1 VTAPAPVAFWF
12 DYSCPY
18 AYLASTRIAHAEQLT
33 GQRIDYRPM
42 LLGGVFRANGTA
54 QNLMNVLSPAKAS
67 HNFLDMN
74 RWADLFGV
82 PLHMPPTHPMRTVE
96 ALRATLVTGID
107 RKVVDGFFRA
117 YWVENRDLT
126 DRGTWRDVLAAA
138 GHDADAVLA
147 RIDDASVKD
156 DLRART
162 DEAIAL
168 GIFGAPAFV
177 SGKELY
183 WGQDRMHFAFD
194 RSPNDIYSL
203 GKGRMGHHTLEVY
216 FDFSSPFAYLGCTQ
230 AEAVAKS
237 TGATLIWRPM
247 LLGGVFK
254 TLGQV
259 DIPLASWSQAKQRYY
274 YQDMLRW
281 AAFWNVPFKFSSH
294 FPLNTVKPMRCY
306 LALPPEKRDAF
317 REKCFRATWAEDRNV
332 TDEAVLRELLGEDA
346 DAVLA
351 KINEP
356 ALKQELIAATQHAVD
371 VGVFGAPTWVVDGK
385 DLYWGQDRLI
395 LVEKALGA

>member
-1 VTAPAPVAFWF
+1 MTAPAPVAFWF

-18 AYLASTRIAHAEQLT
+18 AYLASTRIAPTEQLT

-54 QNLMNVLSPAKAS
+54 QNLMNVLSPAKAT

-74 RWADLFGV
+74 RWADLLGV

-216 FDFSSPFAYLGCTQ
+216 FDFSSPFGYLGATQ
-230 AEAVAKS
+230 AEAVATR
-237 TGATLIWRPM
+237 TGATLVWRPM
-247 LLGGVFK
+247 LLGGLFK

-281 AAFWNVPFKFSSH
+281 AAFWNVPFQFSSH

-317 REKCFRATWAEDRNV
+317 RQKCFRAAWAEDRNV
-332 TDEAVLRELLGEDA
+332 TDEVVLRELLGEDA